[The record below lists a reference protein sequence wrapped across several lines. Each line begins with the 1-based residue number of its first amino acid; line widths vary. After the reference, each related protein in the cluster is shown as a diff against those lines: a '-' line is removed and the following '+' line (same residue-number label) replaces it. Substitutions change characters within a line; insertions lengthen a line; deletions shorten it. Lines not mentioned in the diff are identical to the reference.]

1 MLLLTLSFTP
11 PFGSVELGLVVNYS
25 NICVSL
31 PSAVGTFLFVMREK
45 KVVMEGESHSRV
57 GWAEPIVQWQSWTS
71 ITLVGKTVF
80 RLGTKKKNYN
90 FPRRIEPQT
99 FGFRAPMLY
108 HWTTVTLW
116 WAMQITKFSYDTVVY
131 RSIATRNPKVWG
143 SILHGISSHIFTEYP
158 LHIFFTEVKTY
169 HLSYYI
175 YKHEAIDN
183 ADPSSMQDAC

>member
-1 MLLLTLSFTP
+1 MLLLTPSFTP
-11 PFGSVELGLVVNYS
+11 RFGSVELGLVVNYS

-45 KVVMEGESHSRV
+45 KSYHGGWITQPGGMGWTYSSMAVVNEHNAGGENRFS
-57 GWAEPIVQWQSWTS
+57 SWD
-71 ITLVGKTVF
+71 KE
-80 RLGTKKKNYN
+80 KNYN

-169 HLSYYI
+169 HLSYSI